1 MNIHLRTRLEF
12 IWKYIYSRKR
22 AAITVVAALI
32 VCLGC
37 IAAVQMAATPPL
49 LHLDTARRAM
59 SAARHLQA
67 GIFAPQEM
75 SIAEETWQR
84 TWDGLR
90 ETNKK
95 WFLLR
100 DFSKVTK
107 LAALTS
113 QHAEA
118 AAWRADAARDSLALH
133 AIATMLAVK
142 DKMLDLHVAYD
153 EIEMPRLY
161 RGALRQSALLIAES
175 EAAFAREDFS
185 RAAERAAAAL
195 ESVSRVSDQTVDLIE
210 GYFSSMKHWRRW
222 VKETIDYSDS
232 TGSEVIIIDK
242 LAHLCQVYV
251 AGELLAEYPVELGPR
266 WMGQKQRQGD
276 NTTPEGKYYITEKK
290 EDGVTRYYK
299 ALEINYPNKEDSARF
314 SAAQQRGRIPASAH
328 PGGLIEI
335 HGEGGKGS
343 DWTAGC
349 VALQNNQMDEIYSM
363 AKVGTPVTIV
373 GSLQGLSRKK
383 MNRIATLR
391 GGR

>member
-1 MNIHLRTRLEF
+1 MNMHLRATLDL
-12 IWKYIYSRKR
+12 IWKFISLRKH
-22 AAITVVAALI
+22 AAITVVATLI
-32 VCLGC
+32 GCIGC
-37 IAAVQMAATPPL
+37 IAAVQMAAAPPR
-49 LHLDTARRAM
+49 LHVDAARRAM

-67 GIFAPQEM
+67 GIFAPKEM

-90 ETNKK
+90 ETNEK

-107 LAALTS
+107 LAALAAR
-113 QHAEA
+113 QAEA
-118 AAWRADAARDSLALH
+118 AAFRADAARDSLALH
-133 AIATMLAVK
+133 SIATMLAVK
-142 DKMLDLHVAYD
+142 DEMLDLHTAYD

-232 TGSEVIIIDK
+232 TGSEVIIVDK
-242 LAHLCQVYV
+242 LAHICQVYV
-251 AGELLAEYPVELGPR
+251 AGELLAEYPIELGPR

-276 NTTPEGKYYITEKK
+276 NATPEGKYFITEKK
-290 EDGVTRYYK
+290 ANAETRYYK
-299 ALEINYPNKEDSARF
+299 ALEINYPNKEDSVRF
-314 SAAQQRGRIPASAH
+314 LAAQQRGRIPASAH

-335 HGEGGKGS
+335 HGDGGKGS

-349 VALQNNQMDEIYSM
+349 VALQNSQMDEIYGM
-363 AKVGTPVTIV
+363 TKVGTPVTIV
-373 GSLQGLSRKK
+373 GSLQGLSRNK
-383 MNRIATLR
+383 MSKIATLR

>member
-1 MNIHLRTRLEF
+1 MNMHLRAVLEL
-12 IWKYIYSRKR
+12 IWKFIYLRKNS
-22 AAITVVAALI
+22 AITVVAALI
-32 VCLGC
+32 VCIGC
-37 IAAVQMAATPPL
+37 IAAVQMAAEPPL
-49 LHLDTARRAM
+49 LRLDAARRAM

-67 GIFAPQEM
+67 GTFAPKEM

-90 ETNKK
+90 ESNNK
-95 WFLLR
+95 WFLTR

-118 AAWRADAARDSLALH
+118 AAMRADAARDSLALH
-133 AIATMLAVK
+133 SIATMLAVK
-142 DKMLDLHVAYD
+142 DKMLDLHTAYD

-195 ESVSRVSDQTVDLIE
+195 ESVGRVSDQTVDLIE

-232 TGSEVIIIDK
+232 TGSEVIIVDK
-242 LAHLCQVYV
+242 LAHRCQVYI

-266 WMGQKQRQGD
+266 WMGQKLRQGD
-276 NTTPEGKYYITEKK
+276 NATPEGKYFIIEKK
-290 EDGVTRYYK
+290 ASAETRYYK
-299 ALEINYPNKEDSARF
+299 ALEINYPNEEDNARF
-314 SAAQQRGRIPASAH
+314 LAAQQRGRIPASAH

-335 HGEGGKGS
+335 HGDGGKGS

-349 VALQNNQMDEIYSM
+349 VALQNNHMDEIYSM
-363 AKVGTPVTIV
+363 TTVGTPVTIV
-373 GSLQGLSRKK
+373 GSLQGLSRNKLNK
-383 MNRIATLR
+383 IATLR